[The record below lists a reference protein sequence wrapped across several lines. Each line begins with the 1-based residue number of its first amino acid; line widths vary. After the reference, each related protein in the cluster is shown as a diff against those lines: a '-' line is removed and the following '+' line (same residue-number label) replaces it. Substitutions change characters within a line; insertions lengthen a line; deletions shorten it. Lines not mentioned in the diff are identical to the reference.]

1 VKTDR
6 EVFNAAKEQALAF
19 TRRVTAAQDES
30 GGFSSD
36 AEFLAACGPQT
47 YKVVA
52 AADIREI
59 GRFDLDGADGERIV
73 RCWVYRERA
82 NGGEAV
88 YVLGWKKRMELQQR
102 GAAQLM
108 ATVVDDKAAN

>member
-1 VKTDR
+1 MKTDF

-19 TRRVTAAQDES
+19 TRRVTAAQAEA
-30 GGFSSD
+30 GGFNS
-36 AEFLAACGPQT
+36 
-47 YKVVA
+47 
-52 AADIREI
+52 ADIREI
-59 GRFDLDGADGERIV
+59 GRFDLGGADGERCV
-73 RCWVYRERA
+73 RCWVYRERG
-82 NGGEAV
+82 NSEIV